1 MDHNSSRRVWF
12 SESFN
17 LSDFTSLQ
25 IDLKPDLQKSI
36 TCLEALAQIALIW
49 ITAQMFP
56 GHRLPIC
63 LKSLSD
69 NTGAEASSNAMFTMS
84 QPLCFFIEKLCL
96 VSVQTGI
103 EIDVSHIPGHDNYI
117 ADDLSRWNQ
126 SDEIPHS
133 FLASERIRISLSDLW
148 VKPKCPCFTPANLSV
163 PWSLPQ

>member
-1 MDHNSSRRVWF
+1 MKLVQQNLHCFGTTSKSS
-12 SESFN
+12 
-17 LSDFTSLQ
+17 Q
-25 IDLKPDLQKSI
+25 PDLQKSI

-49 ITAQMFP
+49 ITAQLFP

-96 VSVQTGI
+96 ISVQTGI

-117 ADDLSRWNQ
+117 ADDLSRWNP
-126 SDEIPHS
+126 SDTIPHK
-133 FLASERIRISLSDLW
+133 FLASERIRLSLPDLW
-148 VKPKCPCFTPANLSV
+148 VKPKRPSFTPTNLTV
-163 PWSLPQ
+163 PWSLPDS